1 MALRAFGI
9 GLRGYYAIERLS
21 DAKRL
26 VTSDPRLSAFFVRF
40 YICRVVDTGML
51 QLRGNLRHTIV
62 PVAVF

>member
-1 MALRAFGI
+1 
-9 GLRGYYAIERLS
+9 
-21 DAKRL
+21 
-26 VTSDPRLSAFFVRF
+26 LSAFFVRF